1 MRKSISLSFTLLLLL
16 AVAIPSTAQDADT
29 DVSEALSSMSWRSIG
44 PPNMGGRVTAI
55 LGLPGNNKTFWF
67 GGADGGLW
75 KTTNG
80 GNTFAGQWQDE
91 EAYSVGSIDVAPSD
105 HNVLYL
111 GSGEGDPR
119 NSVSYGLG
127 VWRSTDGGDTWSHLG
142 LDNTERIKRIR
153 VHPQDPDT
161 AFVCAMGHEWGA
173 NDERGVYRTRDG
185 GQTWDHVLSIDAD
198 TGCSDLDMNL
208 SNPREIYAGMW
219 TFRRKPWH
227 FRDGAGE
234 TAVYKTKD
242 GGDTWTKVEVVDEPM
257 ARIGISVAQSDP
269 STVYVVTETPTKG
282 TLFRSDDS
290 GATWR
295 MVSDNKQINFRPFY
309 YSDIFVD
316 PSNAEVIWSLSGGI
330 YKSTDGGR
338 NFDSVGR
345 GVHGDHQALWIDPAD
360 GDRILSGSDGG
371 WQVSLDGGDNW
382 DVMKNVVLAQYYQ
395 IFVDDRDPYYVC
407 GGLQDNGN
415 WCGPSRTT
423 NGGFGGGGISDDEW
437 YSVSGGDGFYTV
449 PVPGK
454 PNLVYSNAQ
463 GGYLRITDTNSGLT
477 RSIEPYPRMIGSAGQ
492 GMFQAKY
499 RFNWDAPI
507 HISPHD
513 PDTVYWG
520 GNVLFRSTNQGQS
533 WDVISPDLSNAVE
546 EKLLDSGGEIYFD
559 NTAAE
564 FHATILTVREAAT
577 EQGVIWVGTDD
588 GNVHVTRDDGAN
600 WTLLNDNIPNF
611 PAEAWV
617 SKIDTSHTIPG
628 RAYINVD
635 QHRLD
640 DFTPH
645 VYRCDDYG
653 ATCVDLSAGLPQDD
667 YTKVIREDP
676 RNPEVL
682 YVGMERG
689 LYASWDAGEVWY
701 SIRFNLPRVSVRD
714 IKIQTQSNDIVIGT
728 HGRGAW
734 ILDDVAAIQELGEI
748 FEDNGSGGMSEGWG
762 LMFKPLHVFSMRT
775 ATWWQQWN
783 SDASQGQRVFYGENP
798 AEGAWVNFW
807 LGEDPTEPVNVAITD
822 ASGATVHSFPVTDAE
837 AGTNRAIWSMR
848 HSGPTPSTSSGGG
861 GGFFA
866 RFSGFGAP
874 ALPGTYT
881 ATVTVGERSASTD
894 FDLRWDPRISRTA
907 DAMQQTVA
915 TAQELVDMTSEANR
929 LVDHI
934 ATLSSQLETL
944 NGNVEQ
950 ARREDIEQVQEAIG
964 TTIDELT
971 DLDGKV
977 RRPPGSMGYRDYPRT
992 NEELRSIMFGVVGS
1006 QAGPTDGQLT
1016 VMSEIQGDLAG
1027 HKAALQSIIDGS
1039 LAQLNS
1045 MLGDLPAVVVPPE
1058 DDEPRGSRR

>member
-1 MRKSISLSFTLLLLL
+1 MRKSALLVLSLVLILTA
-16 AVAIPSTAQDADT
+16 AVPSTAQEEADAVT
-29 DVSEALSSMSWRSIG
+29 EALSSISWRSIG

-55 LGLPGNNKTFWF
+55 LGLPGDNKTFWF

-80 GNTFAGQWQDE
+80 GNTFTGQWQDE
-91 EAYSVGSIDVAPSD
+91 KAYSVGSVDVAPSD

-127 VWRSTDGGDTWSHLG
+127 VWRSTDGGDTWTHLG
-142 LDNTERIKRIR
+142 LENTERIKRIR
-153 VHPQDPDT
+153 VHPNDPDT
-161 AFVCAMGHEWGA
+161 AYVCAMGHEWGA
-173 NDERGVYRTRDG
+173 NDERGIYRTRDG
-185 GQTWDHVLSIDAD
+185 GASWDHVLSIDAD
-198 TGCSDLDMNL
+198 TGCSDLDINL
-208 SNPREIYAGMW
+208 SNPRELYAGMW

-234 TAVYKTKD
+234 TALYKTKD
-242 GGDTWTKVEVVDEPM
+242 GGDSWTKVDVVDEPM
-257 ARIGISVAQSDP
+257 ARIGVSVAQSDP

-290 GATWR
+290 GASWR
-295 MVSDNKQINFRPFY
+295 MVSDEKNINFRPFY
-309 YSDIFVD
+309 YSDVFVD
-316 PSNAEVIWSLSGGI
+316 PSNAEVVWSLSGGI

-338 NFDSVGR
+338 TFESVGR

-371 WQVSLDGGDNW
+371 WQVSMDGGANW

-415 WCGPSRTT
+415 WCGPNRTT
-423 NGGFGGGGISDDEW
+423 NSGFGGGGISDDEW
-437 YSVSGGDGFYTV
+437 YTVSGGDGFYTV

-454 PNLVYSNAQ
+454 PHLVYSNAQ
-463 GGYLRITDTNSGLT
+463 GGYLRITNTESGLT

-492 GMFQAKY
+492 GMYQAKY

-507 HISPHD
+507 YISPHD

-520 GNVLFRSTNQGQS
+520 GNVLFRSTNEGQS

-546 EKLLDSGGEIYFD
+546 EKLADSGGEIYFD

-564 FHATILTVREAAT
+564 FHATILTVRESPLEA
-577 EQGVIWVGTDD
+577 GVIWVGTDD
-588 GNVHVTRDDGAN
+588 GNVQVTRDDGQN
-600 WTLLNDNIPNF
+600 WTLINANLPGLPD
-611 PAEAWV
+611 EAWV
-617 SKIDTSHTIPG
+617 SKIDTSSHVAG

-645 VYRCDDYG
+645 VWRCDDYG
-653 ATCVDLSAGLPQDD
+653 ATCVNLSAGLPQDD

-676 RNPEVL
+676 RNENLL

-689 LYASWDAGEVWY
+689 IQASWDGGNEWHD
-701 SIRFNLPRVSVRD
+701 IRLNLPRVSVRD
-714 IKIQTQSNDIVIGT
+714 IKIQPQYNDIVIGT

-734 ILDDVAAIQELGEI
+734 ILDDVAPLQ
-748 FEDNGSGGMSEGWG
+748 G
-762 LMFKPLHVFSMRT
+762 LADAMTEPLHVFPMRT

-783 SDASQGQRVFYGENP
+783 QDASQGQRFFYGENP
-798 AEGAWVNFW
+798 PDGAYVNFW
-807 LGEDPTEPVNVAITD
+807 LAEDPAGPVNVTITD
-822 ASGATVHSFPVTDAE
+822 AAGLEVQSFPARDAK
-837 AGTNRAIWSMR
+837 AGVNRAIWSLR
-848 HSGPTPSTSSGGG
+848 GKGPEPSRSSGGG

-866 RFSGFGAP
+866 RFAQFGAP

-881 ATVTVGERSASTD
+881 ATVKVGDHESSSD
-894 FDLRWDPRISRTA
+894 FELRWDPRADRTVEEMQRTA
-907 DAMQQTVA
+907 T
-915 TAQELVDMTSEANR
+915 TAQELVDMTTEANR
-929 LVDHI
+929 LVDRI
-934 ATLSSQLETL
+934 ATLSTQLATL

-950 ARREDIEQVQEAIG
+950 TSREDVEQVQEAIG

-971 DLDGKV
+971 ELDGKV
-977 RRPPGSMGYRDYPRT
+977 RRPPGSMNYRDYPRT
-992 NEELRSIMFGVVGS
+992 SEEIRGVMFGVLGG
-1006 QAGPTDGQLT
+1006 QGGPTDGQMT
-1016 VMSEIQGDLAG
+1016 VMNELQGDLTG
-1027 HKAALQSIIDGS
+1027 HKTALQAIIEGS
-1039 LAQLNS
+1039 LAQLNA
-1045 MLGDLPAVVVPPE
+1045 MLGDLPAIVVPQEAGGRP
-1058 DDEPRGSRR
+1058 DGQR

>member
-1 MRKSISLSFTLLLLL
+1 MRKSALLALSLVLLLTA
-16 AVAIPSTAQDADT
+16 AVPSAAQEEDPAVT
-29 DVSEALSSMSWRSIG
+29 EALSSMSWRSIG
-44 PPNMGGRVTAI
+44 PPNMGGRVTAV
-55 LGLPGNNKTFWF
+55 LGLPGDNKTFWF
-67 GGADGGLW
+67 GGANGGLW

-80 GNTFAGQWQDE
+80 GNTFTGQWQDE
-91 EAYSVGSIDVAPSD
+91 LSYSVGAVDVAQSD

-142 LDNTERIKRIR
+142 LENTERIKRIR
-153 VHPQDPDT
+153 VHPNDPDT
-161 AFVCAMGHEWGA
+161 AYVCAMGHEWGA
-173 NDERGVYRTRDG
+173 NEERGIYRTTDG
-185 GQTWDHVLSIDAD
+185 GNSWTHVLSIDDD
-198 TGCSDLDMNL
+198 TGCSDLDINL
-208 SNPREIYAGMW
+208 SNPRELYAGMW

-227 FRDGAGE
+227 FRDGGGE
-234 TAVYKTKD
+234 TALYKTKD
-242 GGDTWTKVEVVDEPM
+242 GGDSWAKVDVVDEPM
-257 ARIGISVAQSDP
+257 ARIGVSVAQSDP

-290 GATWR
+290 GASWR
-295 MVSDNKQINFRPFY
+295 MVSDSKNINFRPFY
-309 YSDIFVD
+309 YSDVFVD
-316 PSNAEVIWSLSGGI
+316 PSNAEVVWSLSGGI
-330 YKSTDGGR
+330 NKSTDGGR
-338 NFDSVGR
+338 TFESVGR

-371 WQVSLDGGDNW
+371 WQVSMDGGDNW

-415 WCGPSRTT
+415 WCGPNRTT
-423 NGGFGGGGISDDEW
+423 NGGFRGGGISDDEW
-437 YSVSGGDGFYTV
+437 YTVSGGDGFYTV

-454 PNLVYSNAQ
+454 PHLVYSNAQ
-463 GGYLRITDTNSGLT
+463 GGYLRITDTQSGLT

-492 GMFQAKY
+492 GMYQAKY

-520 GNVLFRSTNQGQS
+520 GNVLFRSANQGQS
-533 WDVISPDLSNAVE
+533 WDIISPDLSNAVP
-546 EKLLDSGGEIYFD
+546 EKLADSGGEIYFD

-564 FHATILTVREAAT
+564 FHATILTVRESPLEA
-577 EQGVIWVGTDD
+577 GVIWVGTDD
-588 GNVHVTRDDGAN
+588 GNVQITRDAGQT
-600 WTLLNDNIPNF
+600 WTLLNDNLPGF
-611 PAEAWV
+611 PDEAWV
-617 SKIDTSHTIPG
+617 SKVDPSHHVPG

-645 VYRCDDYG
+645 VWRCDDYG
-653 ATCVDLSAGLPQDD
+653 ASCVNLSAGLPQDD

-676 RNPEVL
+676 RNENLL

-689 LYASWDAGEVWY
+689 IQASWDGGTEWHD
-701 SIRFNLPRVSVRD
+701 IRLNLPRVSVRD
-714 IKIQTQSNDIVIGT
+714 IKIQPQYNDIVIGT

-734 ILDDVAAIQELGEI
+734 ILDDVAPLQ
-748 FEDNGSGGMSEGWG
+748 G
-762 LMFKPLHVFSMRT
+762 LTEAMYEPLRVFPIRT

-783 SDASQGQRVFYGENP
+783 SDASQGQRFFYGENP

-807 LGEDPTEPVNVAITD
+807 LAEDPAGPVNVTITD
-822 ASGATVHSFPVTDAE
+822 AGGEEIQSFPVQDAK
-837 AGTNRAIWSMR
+837 AGVNRAIWSMR
-848 HSGPTPSTSSGGG
+848 HQGPVPARSGGGG

-881 ATVTVGERSASTD
+881 ATVTAGEHESSSD
-894 FDLRWDPRISRTA
+894 FELRWDPRTDRTVEEMHRTA
-907 DAMQQTVA
+907 S
-915 TAQELVDMTSEANR
+915 TAQELVDMTTEANR
-929 LVDHI
+929 LVDRI
-934 ATLSSQLETL
+934 ASLSEQLETL

-971 DLDGKV
+971 ELDGKV
-977 RRPPGSMGYRDYPRT
+977 RRPPGAMGYRDYPRT
-992 NEELRSIMFGVVGS
+992 NEEIRSIMFGVVGGQS
-1006 QAGPTDGQLT
+1006 GPTDGQLT
-1016 VMSEIQGDLAG
+1016 VMNELQGDLVG

-1045 MLGDLPAVVVPPE
+1045 MLGDMPAIVVPPASGG
-1058 DDEPRGSRR
+1058 PGGRPSGQR